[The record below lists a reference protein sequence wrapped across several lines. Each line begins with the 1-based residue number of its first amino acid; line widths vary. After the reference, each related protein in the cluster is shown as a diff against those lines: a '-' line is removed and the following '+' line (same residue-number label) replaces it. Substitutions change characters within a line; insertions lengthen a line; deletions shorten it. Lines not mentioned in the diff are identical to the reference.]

1 MICISLV
8 NKSYSEC
15 LKIIRK
21 EEMVEVRMDLLD
33 LNVRQVRKLFK
44 ASPRLIATFRKGI
57 ATDAKRFEY
66 LSEAVSSGAAWVDID
81 LLTDESFRTE
91 LLRIASEKNCQV
103 IVSYHNFALTPSY
116 IDLVNI
122 ARECMLKGG
131 ALVKI
136 ACQVTSRKDVLNLLT
151 LYDLDMRLIAI
162 GMGNMGRIT
171 RIAAPFLGAEFT
183 YASYET
189 GEEAAPG
196 QLGREEMRQILNLL
210 NK

>member
-1 MICISLV
+1 
-8 NKSYSEC
+8 
-15 LKIIRK
+15 
-21 EEMVEVRMDLLD
+21 MVEVRMDLLD
-33 LNVRQVRKLFK
+33 LNIDQVRKLFRT
-44 ASPRLIATFRKGI
+44 SPRLIATFRKGKVPD
-57 ATDAKRFEY
+57 TKRFEY
-66 LSEAVSSGAAWVDID
+66 LTEAITSGASWVDID

-91 LLRIASEKNCQV
+91 LLRVASGKNCQV
-103 IVSYHNFALTPSY
+103 IVSYHNFTSTPPY

-131 ALVKI
+131 ALAKI

-189 GEEAAPG
+189 GAEAAPG
-196 QLGREEMRQILNLL
+196 QLGREEMQQILNLL